1 MNRGSLAS
9 LALVVILGAVFLWWS
24 TDELRA
30 FTSEGAR
37 RLEVSRQPRQLPEAL
52 LTDQDGAPF
61 RLGDLKGK
69 WVVVEFVYTR
79 CATLCSALGNSFER
93 IARRLPPGR
102 LGGDVIL
109 LSVSFD
115 PRNDDQ
121 PALRDFAA
129 RFSGAGTGGWRVAR
143 VGDGWQLSA
152 LLATFGV
159 VVVPDGAGGFEH
171 NAALHVVDPGGRLS
185 RIHDVTAVDL
195 VLAELGG
202 RG

>member
-1 MNRGSLAS
+1 VNRGSLAS
-9 LALVVILGAVFLWWS
+9 LAVVVALGAVFLWWS

-37 RLEVSRQPRQLPEAL
+37 RLEVARHPRDLPEAL
-52 LTDQDGAPF
+52 LTDQDGTPF
-61 RLGDLKGK
+61 RLADLKGR

-79 CATLCSALGNSFER
+79 CVTVCSALGNSFER

-115 PRNDDQ
+115 PANDDRA
-121 PALRDFAA
+121 ALGDFAG
-129 RFSGAGTGGWRVAR
+129 RYVGAGGPGWRVAR
-143 VGDGWQLSA
+143 VADGSQLAA
-152 LLATFGV
+152 LLSTFGV

-171 NAALHVVDPGGRLS
+171 NAALHVVDPRGRLS
-185 RIHDVTAVDL
+185 RIHDVTAADQ

-202 RG
+202 GA